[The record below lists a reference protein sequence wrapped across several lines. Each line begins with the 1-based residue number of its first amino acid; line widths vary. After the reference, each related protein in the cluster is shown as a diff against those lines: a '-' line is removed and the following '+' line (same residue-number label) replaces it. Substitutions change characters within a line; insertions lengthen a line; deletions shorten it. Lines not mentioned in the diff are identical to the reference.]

1 MQSWPSSDGGPRLA
15 RYRSRLAPTHLNVFD
30 RYFLPSCL
38 LLASPPPRS
47 DTPKSQPLM
56 TFPLVARRSTFDL
69 LSPEH
74 QASIHRKWS
83 SYSTHR
89 ESPTSSIL
97 APSRLRLPSHRTE
110 RRLTQVTYRPTWIRR
125 DRDSQIQLLLSP
137 EHLLL
142 QPCPLETA
150 HSVSKIGSSHSKS
163 RWARQT
169 SRLARLATMDFAR

>member
-1 MQSWPSSDGGPRLA
+1 MTTVTVVECIPLLHTEDATWIGRQKPALQGSMARSEWWPCGQSWPSSEGGPRLA

-110 RRLTQVTYRPTWIRR
+110 RRLTQVT
-125 DRDSQIQLLLSP
+125 
-137 EHLLL
+137 
-142 QPCPLETA
+142 
-150 HSVSKIGSSHSKS
+150 
-163 RWARQT
+163 
-169 SRLARLATMDFAR
+169 